1 MAPATNLHFCSDSFR
16 LPYVR
21 TMEIK
26 LKEIY
31 KHILQYM
38 KKYDIYVDLPQRRLV
53 EEKINGDQ
61 DLIRQFR

>member
-1 MAPATNLHFCSDSFR
+1 
-16 LPYVR
+16 
-21 TMEIK
+21 MEIK

>member
-1 MAPATNLHFCSDSFR
+1 MKL
-16 LPYVR
+16 
-21 TMEIK
+21 E

-38 KKYDIYVDLPQRRLV
+38 KKYDIYVDFSQRRLV
-53 EEKINGDQ
+53 EEKINGDH